1 VKYLAIRWVALAAT
15 VWLTTLLVPGIDV
28 DGRIGSYLAVA
39 AVLATVNA
47 VLGTLLR
54 LFTFPLIFLTLGLF
68 SLVISAWMLL
78 VTDWM
83 METLTVDGFGAAFAG
98 AIVIAI
104 VNVLLDLAFMSWTEL
119 EESRRAV

>member
-1 VKYLAIRWVALAAT
+1 M
-15 VWLTTLLVPGIDV
+15 
-28 DGRIGSYLAVA
+28 
-39 AVLATVNA
+39 
-47 VLGTLLR
+47 
-54 LFTFPLIFLTLGLF
+54 LILTLGVF

-104 VNVLLDLAFMSWTEL
+104 VNILLDLAADSTGLGKDRVGGKLPEAGIVVGGQVEGDGWIEHGAAK
-119 EESRRAV
+119 EEGRPSTSTPEPAS